1 MNIMKTE
8 KIDWRKYIEPKKQV
22 FITKGVVTIAT
33 LVPYDKE
40 QKLWIKKR

>member
-1 MNIMKTE
+1 MNIMKTKKTE

-33 LVPYDKE
+33 LVPCDKE
-40 QKLWIKKR
+40 